1 MISVIYLAT
10 LLSVTDGDTFKARVP
25 VWQGIEVTTAV
36 RIQGVDT
43 PELRGRCEHE
53 RVLAAKAK
61 DALSDILNSG
71 KAITLHNVDDDKY
84 SGRVSAQVFVDG
96 DSVADKLI
104 RRGLARPYDGGKR
117 LPWCSLG
124 GGYGQP

>member
-25 VWQGIEVTTAV
+25 IWQGIEVTTAV

-43 PELRGRCEHE
+43 PELRGKCEHE
-53 RVLAAKAK
+53 KFIAGKAK
-61 DALSDILNSG
+61 DALSEILNSG

-96 DSVADKLI
+96 ESVADKLI
-104 RRGLARPYDGGKR
+104 KRGLARPYEGGKR
-117 LPWCSLG
+117 SGWCNLG
-124 GGYGQP
+124 G

>member
-1 MISVIYLAT
+1 MISAIYLAT

-43 PELRGRCEHE
+43 PELRGKCEQE
-53 RVLAAKAK
+53 RVLAGKAK
-61 DALSDILNSG
+61 DALFAILSAG
-71 KAITLHNVDDDKY
+71 KTITLRNVDDDKY
-84 SGRVSAQVFVDG
+84 SGRVVADVFVDG
-96 DSVADKLI
+96 EPVADKLI
-104 RRGLARPYDGGKR
+104 KRGFARLYGGGKR

-124 GGYGQP
+124 D